1 LCRAARIPAVRPER
15 AKGLPREVRARRVAP
30 PRDTAL
36 DTARKDPGT
45 TERILELGG
54 TVPRE
59 AEAGPAALQALVAR
73 EVARWTP
80 VLRSAVDANP

>member
-1 LCRAARIPAVRPER
+1 VPGRADSGSPA
-15 AKGLPREVRARRVAP
+15 GTREGPAEGGPGPARRPP
-30 PRDTAL
+30 PRNTAL

-45 TERILELGG
+45 TKRILELGG

-73 EVARWTP
+73 EVARWTA